1 MRQPSIL
8 DVLRAVRDIGAAHP
22 EVRAWWYAPAR
33 RLRLQ
38 GAVPPSSEG
47 PPIEIAVEVDKPE
60 ANLEGISSKIEELL
74 GCRPVSVRPHRGSG
88 EERQLYRLFS
98 REGEV
103 RKSSSNN

>member
-8 DVLRAVRDIGAAHP
+8 DVLRAVRDVGVAHP

-33 RLRLQ
+33 RLRLRGQ
-38 GAVPPSSEG
+38 VPSAPDG
-47 PPIEIAVEVDKPE
+47 PEIEIAVEVDKQK
-60 ANLEGISSKIEELL
+60 ANLEGISAKIEELL

-98 REGEV
+98 RDSEV
-103 RKSSSNN
+103 RSNS

>member
-8 DVLRAVRDIGAAHP
+8 DVLRAVRDVGAAHP
-22 EVRAWWYAPAR
+22 EVRAWWYAPAQ

-38 GAVPPSSEG
+38 GAVPEQGENPS
-47 PPIEIAVEVDKPE
+47 IEIAIEVDKDD
-60 ANLEGISSKIEELL
+60 ADLKGISAKIEDLL

-88 EERQLYRLFS
+88 EERQLYRLLS

-103 RKSSSNN
+103 RSSSN

>member
-8 DVLRAVRDIGAAHP
+8 DVLRAVRDVGAAHP

-38 GAVPPSSEG
+38 GALSPSGEK
-47 PPIEIAVEVDKPE
+47 PAIEIAIEVDNDDADLK
-60 ANLEGISSKIEELL
+60 GISSKIEEVL
-74 GCRPVSVRPHRGSG
+74 GCRPVAVRPHRGPG

-98 REGEV
+98 RGGEV
-103 RKSSSNN
+103 HGSN